1 MRPAT
6 VIAAMLT
13 LGAVVAAAMAD
24 ATAPDRNLV
33 ARSSVGVVAAGTP
46 EAAQIGAEIL
56 SRGGNAVDAAVAASF
71 GIAVSEINAGG
82 LGGTAVILIAPPAA
96 PPIVIDA
103 PITVP
108 LGADS
113 QALRQLHLQGRDYGW
128 HMISAPT
135 AVAVLDL
142 ALTRHGTM
150 GLGEVI
156 EPAIARA
163 NLGTVMGVAHAA
175 SLSDARLRLQDDPPT
190 ASLFLDDHGEAWPS
204 QARVPRPVLATTLTR
219 LASAGSRDF
228 YSGRIA
234 DAMLADMA
242 SHGGS
247 LTTEDLR
254 GVHARET
261 TPIRGRFHGAEI
273 VSVGWPHGG
282 TSVLEA
288 LGILDHLSWRRL
300 QRSDANRA
308 HGLVEAVRIALGDRA
323 LTRVGDDNPTSP
335 DPQLD
340 PRIWTLRARQV
351 RFDRALRDAEI
362 WRPTRTQP
370 IVGGTTHLVVV
381 DRTGMIVSATLT
393 IGNEYGAKVASPL
406 LGFPYNDFLAG
417 SRAGLTDDDDG
428 PATGTVL
435 PTSMAPTVV
444 LIGDHPVAALGSAG
458 SERTIA
464 SVVEVLFNLL
474 GTHMPLEEAV
484 MRRRTM
490 WCGVAD
496 PRVAIEI
503 EEADDEAIADAL
515 LQRGFKQV
523 FRLRQPARPL
533 DQSFFGGVQAI
544 AHESGGGWVAVA
556 DPRRDGAASA
566 APSPR

>member
-6 VIAAMLT
+6 VLAAVVT

-24 ATAPDRNLV
+24 APADDRNLV

-56 SRGGNAVDAAVAASF
+56 ARGGNAVDAAVAASF
-71 GIAVSEINAGG
+71 GIAVSELNAGG

-96 PPIVIDA
+96 PPIVVDA

-108 LGADS
+108 VGADS
-113 QALRQLHLQGRDYGW
+113 QDLRQLHLQGRDYGW
-128 HMISAPT
+128 QMIAAPT

-142 ALTRHGTM
+142 ALKGHGTM

-156 EPAIARA
+156 GPAIARA
-163 NLGTVMGVAHAA
+163 KLGPVMGVVHAA
-175 SLSDARLRLQDDPPT
+175 TLGDARWRLRDDPPT
-190 ASLFLDDHGEAWPS
+190 SRMFLDTRGEAWPPH
-204 QARVPRPVLATTLTR
+204 ARVPRPALATTLAR

-242 SHGGS
+242 VHGGS
-247 LTTEDLR
+247 LTREDLR

-261 TPIRGRFHGAEI
+261 TPIRGTFHDAEI
-273 VSVGWPHGG
+273 LSAGWPHGG
-282 TSVLEA
+282 ASVLEA

-300 QRSDANRA
+300 RRSDANRA

-323 LTRVGDDNPTSP
+323 LRWIGDGDATVL

-340 PRIWTLRARQV
+340 PRLWTLRARQV
-351 RFDRALRDAEI
+351 RFDRALLDAEI
-362 WRPTRTQP
+362 WRTTRP
-370 IVGGTTHLVVV
+370 LKNVGGTTHLVVV
-381 DRTGMIVSATLT
+381 DRKGMIVSVTLT
-393 IGNEYGAKVASPL
+393 IGNEYGAKVASPS

-417 SRAGLTDDDDG
+417 SRAGLTDDDEG
-428 PATGTVL
+428 PAAGTVI

-458 SERTIA
+458 SERTIS

-474 GTHMPLEEAV
+474 GTHLPVEEAV
-484 MRRRTM
+484 MRRRTL

-503 EEADDEAIADAL
+503 ENADDEAIADAL
-515 LQRGFKQV
+515 LQRGFPQV
-523 FRLRQPARPL
+523 FRLRQPAATL
-533 DQSFFGGVQAI
+533 DRSFFGGVQAL
-544 AHESGGGWVAVA
+544 AHDPGGLWVAVA

-566 APSPR
+566 APSEP